1 MNILGGGLVTIK
13 NCYMTQMPV
22 VFELRGDGTKTGS
35 HNGNFVVRDLRYD
48 WKQDVTPTIVKDV
61 SSYGDRLLVV
71 DNVHS
76 PRGVNYLENNNV
88 DRVKWEVEVR

>member
-1 MNILGGGLVTIK
+1 MK

-35 HNGNFVVRDLRYD
+35 QNGNFVVRDLRYD

-61 SSYGDRLLVV
+61 SSYGVRNLVA
-71 DNVHS
+71 DNIHS
-76 PRGVNYLENNNV
+76 PRGINLTEIVNSNKVNWL
-88 DRVKWEVEVR
+88 VKVL